1 MFSANDYFDLK
12 ECPFPAIY
20 NGLEY
25 VWEAIPKIKDVL
37 SENLKPDIHSSV
49 RISPHTFI
57 GENVQIGAN
66 TVIQHGAVILG
77 PAIIGSDCEIRTG
90 AYLRPDV
97 IMGNGVIM
105 GNSCEFKNCFLH
117 NEANVPHFAYIGDS
131 ILGYRAHLG
140 AGVKISNVKLIYET
154 VKVKSPEGVIDTGL
168 IKFGAI
174 LGDKTD
180 IGCNSV
186 LNPGS
191 MIGPESIVY
200 PNSSWRG
207 ILPAKNI
214 VKLRQTF
221 EVVQRK
227 G

>member
-1 MFSANDYFDLK
+1 MLSAKDYFDLK
-12 ECPFPAIY
+12 ECPFLEIY

-49 RISPHTFI
+49 KISPHTFI

-117 NEANVPHFAYIGDS
+117 NKANVPHFAYIGDS

-207 ILPAKNI
+207 ILPAKSI
-214 VKLRQTF
+214 LKLRQTF

>member
-1 MFSANDYFDLK
+1 MFSAKDYFDLK
-12 ECPFPAIY
+12 ECPFPEIY
-20 NGLEY
+20 EELGY

-77 PAIIGSDCEIRTG
+77 PAIIGSDCEIRAG

-97 IMGNGVIM
+97 IVGNGAIL
-105 GNSCEFKNCFLH
+105 GNSCEFKNCLLH
-117 NEANVPHFAYIGDS
+117 NKANVPHFAYVGDS
-131 ILGYRAHLG
+131 ILGYKAHLG
-140 AGVKISNVKLIYET
+140 AGVKISNVKLTYET

-200 PNSSWRG
+200 PSSSWRG
-207 ILPAKNI
+207 VLPAKHI
-214 VKLRQTF
+214 AKLRQTF

>member
-1 MFSANDYFDLK
+1 MLSANDYFDLK
-12 ECPFPAIY
+12 ECPFLAIY

-49 RISPHTFI
+49 KISPHTFI

-97 IMGNGVIM
+97 IMGNGVVM

-117 NEANVPHFAYIGDS
+117 NEANVPHFAYVGDS